1 MLVFVKKSSVFSP
14 IRIFIFLSVLFI
26 IYSFSIYL
34 KPLREKDNINVKNSK
49 QAAAGKD
56 VWQKNNCHTCHQ
68 LYGLGGYLGP
78 DLTNVTSKPGY
89 SEVFL
94 KAIISN
100 GISRMPAFDL
110 TNQEMED
117 LLVFLQEINETGTAN
132 PQDYSPQLNGTF
144 TLDNLE

>member
-14 IRIFIFLSVLFI
+14 IRIFIFLSVLFL

-34 KPLREKDNINVKNSK
+34 KPLRENENINVKNTK

-56 VWQKNNCHTCHQ
+56 VWQKHNCHTCHQ

-78 DLTNVTSKPGY
+78 DLTNVTAKPGY

-94 KAIISN
+94 KAVISN
-100 GISRMPAFDL
+100 GMGQMPPFDL
-110 TNQEMED
+110 PRQEMSD
-117 LLVFLQEINETGTAN
+117 LLGFLKAMNETGTAN
-132 PQDYSPQLNGTF
+132 PQHYTPQINGTF
-144 TLDNLE
+144 TLDN

>member
-1 MLVFVKKSSVFSP
+1 MPSVKLAP
-14 IRIFIFLSVLFI
+14 ITIFITLTVLFLLF
-26 IYSFSIYL
+26 SFSIYL
-34 KPLREKDNINVKNSK
+34 KPLREKDTQKATVLE

-56 VWQKNNCHTCHQ
+56 VWQKHNCHTCHQ

-78 DLTNVTSKPGY
+78 DLTNVIAKPGY

-94 KAIISN
+94 KALISN
-100 GISRMPAFDL
+100 GMGQMPPFDL
-110 TNQEMED
+110 TPQEMED
-117 LLVFLQEINETGTAN
+117 LLVFLQEMNETGTAN